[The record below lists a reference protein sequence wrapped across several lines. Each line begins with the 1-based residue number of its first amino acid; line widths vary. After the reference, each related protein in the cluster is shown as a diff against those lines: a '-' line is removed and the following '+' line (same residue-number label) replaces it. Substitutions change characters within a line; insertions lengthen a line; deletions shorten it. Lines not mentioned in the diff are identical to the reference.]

1 MKRWYLVILLVLGLV
16 GYYGL
21 AQAKVTGP
29 CVHCHTMHWS
39 QDGTTPTSD
48 YHGGTPIGSGPYGAL
63 LVNDCLGCHSTTG
76 TEVTR
81 ERAGYSPVPLVYSSG
96 GPTYTEDGLH
106 AGVGEVLAGGNFYWA
121 TQADA
126 KGHNVSGIGDTTFT
140 EPPGYSQA
148 ESYGRPA
155 TWDMSKFTCAGKY
168 GCHGKPNV
176 EDPFAAISGA
186 HHTNDDHLKLATY
199 DESKMDEDKPGTWY
213 RFLLGIKGIEDSDWE
228 KSASSSDHNVY
239 LGEDRTSDAI
249 SSTHTIS
256 YLCAECHGD
265 FHSGTGNKGMD
276 DDNFGSPWLRHP
288 TDYDMGNVQSKEY
301 GNYGAPGTTDHSYSV
316 IAPVGWAA
324 LSANMTIDKVTFSD
338 DTIVLC
344 VSCHRAH
351 GTPNDDILRW
361 DYSLMDAGSSDDPR
375 NEIGGCF
382 ICHTTK

>member
-1 MKRWYLVILLVLGLV
+1 MKRAAVVVFV
-16 GYYGL
+16 GIIVAAFLMVFGSP
-21 AQAKVTGP
+21 AMAKVTGV
-29 CVHCHTMHWS
+29 CSNCHTMHYS
-39 QDGTTPTSD
+39 QTPWPEWWNSS
-48 YHGGTPIGSGPYGAL
+48 GGPYRAL
-63 LVNDCLGCHSTTG
+63 TVNDCLGCHSADSGVTKTLGTSTVPVVFTT
-76 TEVTR
+76 TE
-81 ERAGYSPVPLVYSSG
+81 
-96 GPTYTEDGLH
+96 PTYTVTGLV

-121 TQADA
+121 DTSDA
-126 KGHNVSGIGDTTFT
+126 KGHNVSGIGSTTFT

-148 ESYGRPA
+148 ENYGRPA
-155 TWDMSKFTCAGKY
+155 TWDMSKFTCAGTY
-168 GCHGKPNV
+168 GCHGKPDV

-186 HHTNDDHLKLATY
+186 HHTDDSCLKLATY
-199 DESKMDEDKPGTWY
+199 DDTEAGSIVGKSY
-213 RFLLGIKGIEDSDWE
+213 RFLLGIKGIEDNDWE
-228 KSASSSDHNVY
+228 KTASSSEHNVY

-324 LSANMTIDKVTFSD
+324 LSANMPIDKVTFSD

-375 NEIGGCF
+375 NEKGGCF